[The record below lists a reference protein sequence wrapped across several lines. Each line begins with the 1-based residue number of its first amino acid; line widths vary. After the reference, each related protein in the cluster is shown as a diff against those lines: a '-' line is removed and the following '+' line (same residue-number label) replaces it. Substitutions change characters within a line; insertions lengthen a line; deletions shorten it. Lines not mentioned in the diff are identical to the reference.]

1 MNARSEPSGRGVADD
16 LAHQREDG
24 GEAPRQP
31 DAQAQAA
38 QHRGAHQLRHRK
50 PPDRT
55 SGSVSALKPRAAGS
69 SGRAVIHFTA
79 SLVSVSDSD
88 SDIASERAVS
98 ARDHIAD

>member
-24 GEAPRQP
+24 GEAP
-31 DAQAQAA
+31 
-38 QHRGAHQLRHRK
+38 RK